1 MYAAILVFD
10 FHQYACAFNVNRYS
24 KLRYFVDLG
33 RVNYPEFRRV
43 FMGWPLSNPV
53 YDDSQ
58 YTIIKTY
65 PCLVEYYR
73 AVTEAIQ
80 RAEFDILRAEPLPS
94 HLIWGAVDICLNDL
108 YHELI
113 LTHNP
118 YAARHVLCVL
128 EHFHRAHEIATNS
141 PIILNRLNELPAKL
155 DLTPEQWSSLVP
167 IRLT

>member
-80 RAEFDILRAEPLPS
+80 
-94 HLIWGAVDICLNDL
+94 
-108 YHELI
+108 
-113 LTHNP
+113 
-118 YAARHVLCVL
+118 
-128 EHFHRAHEIATNS
+128 
-141 PIILNRLNELPAKL
+141 
-155 DLTPEQWSSLVP
+155 
-167 IRLT
+167 